1 MYVIPDK
8 INAFNVYQDGVKHI
22 GISDEVTLPEVKE
35 LTSEM
40 SGPGILGN
48 IDSPAHGLFDSMEIE
63 VPFRTLF
70 FNAFNMMRALNSI
83 DITLRGS
90 IQTQDGMGDLI
101 GIAAP
106 QAIEKEHFK
115 NLNIAE
121 AVHTVPQIL
130 LTQAGAMPFMQ
141 VFRFLYF
148 FHGDTSFC
156 EEWGERYGRERQA
169 PPLRMGT
176 LFGVRFTGRS
186 IPRYPDRLVF
196 QPRWGG

>member
-90 IQTQDGMGDLI
+90 IQTQDGMGDLNFVGMRVVCRGRKKGFNPGKMKQGEGTAASVSI
-101 GIAAP
+101 ELSYLLIEIDGI
-106 QAIEKEHFK
+106 KELEIDK
-115 NLNIAE
+115 LNSIYR
-121 AVHTVPQIL
+121 V
-130 LTQAGAMPFMQ
+130 G
-141 VFRFLYF
+141 
-148 FHGDTSFC
+148 
-156 EEWGERYGRERQA
+156 
-169 PPLRMGT
+169 
-176 LFGVRFTGRS
+176 GV
-186 IPRYPDRLVF
+186 DQLALV
-196 QPRWGG
+196 RALC